1 MNKNE
6 QYATPLP
13 EEYSRRQLN
22 ALYREIPLK
31 DTVSRLLRKYFN
43 AAANLY
49 GIIPLKKL
57 YEIIASQNKALVTE
71 AEFLA
76 FAEIAK
82 HENEDYFILG
92 QSDLYYDGPETP
104 LMEYEVID
112 AILIDEDL
120 DKYHEILHAHQEKP
134 YYIPE
139 KKELLCYSDSFYWEI
154 TRESLVL
161 RQILSSGT
169 GLDDTELNNLFAAIC
184 CMTRCTSGGVQHII
198 EWLDKMGV
206 EFRRDR
212 DVEAFVQAYIQFHNH
227 ARMQHNRGYTPDE
240 LLAMRPPKGRMPQS
254 VSFGYNIRQA
264 VASGA
269 IDAEDF
275 KKSILTMDL
284 PDEALRASLLK
295 EIEVAARFSPRPK
308 AEKIGR
314 NDPCPCGS
322 GKKYKKCCGR

>member
-139 KKELLCYSDSFYWEI
+139 KRNCSATVIPS
-154 TRESLVL
+154 
-161 RQILSSGT
+161 T
-169 GLDDTELNNLFAAIC
+169 G
-184 CMTRCTSGGVQHII
+184 
-198 EWLDKMGV
+198 K
-206 EFRRDR
+206 
-212 DVEAFVQAYIQFHNH
+212 
-227 ARMQHNRGYTPDE
+227 
-240 LLAMRPPKGRMPQS
+240 
-254 VSFGYNIRQA
+254 
-264 VASGA
+264 
-269 IDAEDF
+269 
-275 KKSILTMDL
+275 
-284 PDEALRASLLK
+284 
-295 EIEVAARFSPRPK
+295 
-308 AEKIGR
+308 
-314 NDPCPCGS
+314 
-322 GKKYKKCCGR
+322 